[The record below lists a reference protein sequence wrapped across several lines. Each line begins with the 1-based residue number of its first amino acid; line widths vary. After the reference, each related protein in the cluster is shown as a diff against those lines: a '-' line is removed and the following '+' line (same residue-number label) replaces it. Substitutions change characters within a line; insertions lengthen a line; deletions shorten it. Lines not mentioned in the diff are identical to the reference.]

1 MVRKIVLSLIAVF
14 VFLAYATAQNRQI
27 SGTVS
32 DANGHPVAGA
42 TVIVD
47 GTSLGTTTNTAGEYT
62 LSAPVNGTLVVTF
75 VGFEPQQLPI
85 AGKTR
90 INVTMKEDA
99 QAIDDVIVVAFG
111 TAKKEAFT
119 GSAAVIK
126 SDEIAKVQTS
136 NVATALVGRVAG
148 VQTSSTSGDLGKT
161 PSIRVRGFGSIN
173 AGKEPLWIVDG
184 MPYEGD
190 LNNLNTNDIESM
202 TVLKD
207 AASNALYGARGAN
220 GVIMVTTKK
229 AKSGDAVVTI
239 DAKWG
244 VNSKALEEYD
254 VITSPAQYYETHF
267 KALYGYYAQTNPAAK
282 AYALASSGLTSNG
295 TGGLGYNV
303 YTVPEG
309 QALIGTNGKLNP
321 NATLGRKIIYN
332 GQEYWLTPDDW
343 IDEAYQSAFRQEYNV
358 NISGATERSSFY
370 ASLGYLDNTGI
381 IKSSALERY
390 TARLKADYQ
399 AKKWLKVGGNMSY
412 AHFSN
417 SNGNSNEGSASS
429 TANIFAFSAQMPP
442 IYPVYI
448 RDGSGRI
455 MVDDNG
461 YQMYDYG
468 DKGNAGLTRPLLP
481 GANGLQ
487 TSWLNKKKAE
497 GNAFSG
503 SGFVDISLYKGLK
516 LTVNGS
522 TNIDEIRTTYLNNQY
537 YGQFAEAGGTISKY
551 HTRDIAYNLQQILN
565 YNETFGKHNVGLMVG
580 HEYYQKKY
588 YYLSGTKSKLFS
600 YDNEELGG
608 AVVDGAGAHSYIDDY
623 NSEGYFMRAQ
633 YDYAGRYFVSGSYR
647 RDASSRFHPDHRW
660 GNFWSVGAAWL
671 LNQENWFDAPW
682 VNMLKLKASYGSQ
695 GNDNIGNYLYT
706 DTYSIENNNGEIA
719 VLFGQKGNPNITW
732 ETNTNL
738 NIGTEFGFWNNRLS
752 GSVDFFNRKTSDML
766 FAFSVPSSLGYSSYY
781 ANVGDMVNRGVEV
794 ELNADLIR
802 TKNVLWSFNLNLTHV
817 KNEVTY
823 LAPEHK
829 STTVEGYKG
838 YIDGSYFVGEGLPL
852 YTYYL
857 RSYAGVDPETGASL
871 WYKDVKGDDGKI
883 TRTKTSDYTSAT
895 RYLHDSAIPSVYGGF
910 STSVS
915 AYGVDFSISFNYQ
928 IGGKV
933 YDSGY
938 ASFMS
943 SPYGTTVGTNYH
955 KDILKAWTPENKGS
969 DIPRLQ
975 YGDQYTTS
983 VSDRFLTDASYLNIS
998 NINVGYT
1005 LPSKITQKFGVQ
1017 KLRVYLACD
1026 NVVYWSKRQGL
1037 DPRYS
1042 FTGATNFS
1050 NYSPIRTISG
1060 GVTVQF

>member
-126 SDEIAKVQTS
+126 S
-136 NVATALVGRVAG
+136 
-148 VQTSSTSGDLGKT
+148 
-161 PSIRVRGFGSIN
+161 
-173 AGKEPLWIVDG
+173 
-184 MPYEGD
+184 
-190 LNNLNTNDIESM
+190 
-202 TVLKD
+202 
-207 AASNALYGARGAN
+207 ALYGARGAN

-522 TNIDEIRTTYLNNQY
+522 TNIDETRTTYLNNQY